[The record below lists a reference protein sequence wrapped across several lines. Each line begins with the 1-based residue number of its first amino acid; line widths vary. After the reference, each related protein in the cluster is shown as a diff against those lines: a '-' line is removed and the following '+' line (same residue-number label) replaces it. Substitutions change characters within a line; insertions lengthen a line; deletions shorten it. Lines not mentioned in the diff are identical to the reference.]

1 MIKRISINSLKII
14 SLQSVWQQ
22 VTVADQ
28 GGARGHTQ
36 IISLGQNPPDPVKI
50 THKKDGYQRQP
61 HRFHVSHPTR
71 PLDPLPSHNVSN
83 GLAKTYVQINSGT
96 SALQKS

>member
-14 SLQSVWQQ
+14 SLQSLWQQ

-28 GGARGHTQ
+28 GGAREPY
-36 IISLGQNPPDPVKI
+36 PPDPVKI